1 MADRSI
7 DKRERYVAYATHCLQ
22 LAKVAAERQSRAV
35 LREMAAEWLKLA
47 EEEGEANGA
56 S

>member
-7 DKRERYVAYATHCLQ
+7 ETRERYVAYATHCLQ
-22 LAKVAAERQSRAV
+22 LAKVAANRESQAV

-47 EEEGEANGA
+47 EV
-56 S
+56 SRLH